1 MVEPL
6 LDLMQGSVGRG
17 LVEFILAHPVLINTI
32 LAIWLVVF
40 TAGRLQMR
48 RIKRNTVHMV
58 VDKGGAIVAQKPHIT
73 PSGLYKRIYP
83 IWSEMVS
90 DWAWFVPH
98 SFGFW
103 PEPVT
108 PERVVELLPFT
119 PEWVAEVLSDHG
131 VPVEGYA
138 LPAAQPE
145 QAVHQELSG

>member
-1 MVEPL
+1 
-6 LDLMQGSVGRG
+6 
-17 LVEFILAHPVLINTI
+17 
-32 LAIWLVVF
+32 
-40 TAGRLQMR
+40 MR
-48 RIKRNTVHMV
+48 RIKYNTVRMV

-83 IWSEMVS
+83 IWSETVS

-131 VPVEGYA
+131 VAVEGFTSATTARGQARYQEISEKVHSDR
-138 LPAAQPE
+138 PATMTESKFHPGE
-145 QAVHQELSG
+145 R

>member
-32 LAIWLVVF
+32 LGIWLVVF

-48 RIKRNTVHMV
+48 RIKYNTVRMV
-58 VDKGGAIVAQKPHIT
+58 VNKGGAIVAQKPHIT

-83 IWSEMVS
+83 IWSETVS

-108 PERVVELLPFT
+108 PERVAQLLPFT
-119 PEWVAEVLSDHG
+119 PEWVTEVLIEHG
-131 VPVEGYA
+131 VPVEEFASATTAPG
-138 LPAAQPE
+138 
-145 QAVHQELSG
+145 QARHQELSE

>member
-1 MVEPL
+1 MVESF

-32 LAIWLVVF
+32 LGIWLVVF

-58 VDKGGAIVAQKPHIT
+58 VDKGSAIIAHKPHVT
-73 PSGLYKRIYP
+73 PTGLYKRIYP
-83 IWSEMVS
+83 IWSKTVPG
-90 DWAWFVPH
+90 WAWFVPH
-98 SFGFW
+98 KFGFW

-108 PERVVELLPFT
+108 PELVAQLLPFT
-119 PEWVAEVLSDHG
+119 PEWVAEVLIEHG

-138 LPAAQPE
+138 LPATEPE
-145 QAVHQELSG
+145 QAVHQEFSG